1 MLQKYSHT
9 SFTVSDLEKS
19 LDFYVKALG
28 MKLGRRWE
36 RVGLEI
42 GRFVGVPGARLKM
55 ASVTLEDF
63 TLELIQDVTSSGT
76 RLDPSP
82 NNVGAAHIG
91 FTVTNLDQ
99 TCEQLKRKGVRFR
112 GKITQLPDR
121 PRELPGPGPRG
132 LYLADPDGITIEL
145 VEVAS

>member
-19 LDFYVKALG
+19 LDFYVNVLG
-28 MKLGRRWE
+28 MEMGRQWE
-36 RVGLEI
+36 RAGPEI
-42 GRFVGVPGARLKM
+42 GSFVGVPGARLKM
-55 ASVTLEDF
+55 ASVILGDF
-63 TLELIQDVTSSGT
+63 VLELIQYVASSGT

-91 FTVTNLDQ
+91 FAVTNLDRM
-99 TCEQLKRKGVRFR
+99 CEELKRKGVRFR
-112 GKITQLPDR
+112 GKITELPGKAGG
-121 PRELPGPGPRG
+121 LPGPGPRG

-145 VEVAS
+145 VEIAS